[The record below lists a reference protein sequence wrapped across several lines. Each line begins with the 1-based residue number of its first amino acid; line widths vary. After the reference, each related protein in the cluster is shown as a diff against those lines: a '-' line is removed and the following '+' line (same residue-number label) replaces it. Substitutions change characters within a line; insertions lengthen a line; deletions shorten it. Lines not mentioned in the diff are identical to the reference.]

1 MKIRSRGEL
10 MELIEKCGIR
20 TNLVN
25 ETKSVKVFH
34 TIIRIKKRDLFYRLV
49 WREILQNDEIV
60 IQYEENVEIVYWHTP
75 SKAFMTKSE
84 IHYYNENRPEINI
97 SEGISDIE
105 RSKFKGDLLLKGN
118 VVNSFSK
125 GAFKR
130 QSSMKSTGSSLY
142 LIKKAAEA
150 LSKNKNVLF
159 ISTENFPKTIHDNIL
174 KGLDF
179 LEENEKS
186 KISEKDLEHLD
197 EHINNTEILEHE
209 EQEDYNIKVVG
220 DKKELVDLNYI
231 FREINE
237 FFNEHKKIDLV
248 IVELGE
254 LYFDYQEEGYKEFY
268 NLLDSYRRN
277 YGTEIIVSNKVNF
290 QDEF

>member
-1 MKIRSRGEL
+1 MKIRSCGEL
-10 MELIEKCGIR
+10 IELIEKCGIR
-20 TNLVN
+20 TDLVN

-34 TIIRIKKRDLFYRLV
+34 TIIRIRKRDLFYRLV
-49 WREILQNDEIV
+49 WREILQNDEV
-60 IQYEENVEIVYWHTP
+60 MIQYEENVEIVYWHTP

-97 SEGISDIE
+97 SEGISDIGK
-105 RSKFKGDLLLKGN
+105 SKFKGDLLLKGN

-130 QSSMKSTGSSLY
+130 LSPMKSTGSSLY
-142 LIKKAAEA
+142 LVKKAAET

-159 ISTENFPKTIHDNIL
+159 ISTENVPKDIHDNIL

-179 LEENEKS
+179 LEEKEKS

-197 EHINNTEILEHE
+197 EHINNAEVLEDG
-209 EQEDYNIKVVG
+209 DYNIKVVG

-254 LYFDYQEEGYKEFY
+254 LYFDSQEEGYKEFY

-290 QDEF
+290 QDEV